1 MLNKTLLA
9 SPVSQTAAAVRQ
21 LIASHTFGQEPAEM
35 PDFYRLTCDM
45 VLVRS
50 SKGDS
55 YYVTTPKSC
64 SCPAATYR
72 PGQICKHS
80 KRYFPAS
87 RRDAA
92 TEEPIKAPLRLS
104 RPAGDSIRPEGKW
117 PGGLNGPFS
126 LIPGEIAV
134 EVA

>member
-1 MLNKTLLA
+1 MLNKTLA
-9 SPVSQTAAAVRQ
+9 PNPVSQTAAAVRQ
-21 LIASHTFGQEPAEM
+21 LIASHTFGQEPQEM

-55 YYVTTPKSC
+55 YYVTTPQSC
-64 SCPAATYR
+64 SCPAAKYH
-72 PGQICKHS
+72 PGQLCKHS

-87 RRDAA
+87 MRVVSAEKTA
-92 TEEPIKAPLRLS
+92 NTPLKLS
-104 RPAGDSIRPEGKW
+104 RPAGKW

-126 LIPGEIAV
+126 LIPGEIAA